1 MGREYYFDN
10 SIKSIS
16 YFFNKNTFITY
27 KRRGLP
33 LKKQLK
39 NIKVGEFD
47 PKNPNYADVLIL
59 QAIPDDVN
67 VFNDILNKKYSKYV
81 VYDHSDDLGG
91 VINPPFIRKTI
102 WKVLSFLKREKHIVF
117 QRKELVEK
125 SDLIVCGSKMQAE
138 TAKRANHKISHIV
151 DCVPKEEYPLLYDL
165 SIQKSYNEVP
175 TIVWEGTNTSMHQ
188 IREVLEV
195 LITLQKTHKFTFIIL
210 SNRYNKKDE
219 DFISYL
225 KNKGLNFTFVE
236 WNLENFKETLAKADI
251 AIAPIDVTKKFNRAK
266 PYNKIISYWAYKLPV
281 IASSIQSYKEI
292 VEQGADGFI
301 CKNQGEWIASLSALL
316 TDMSLRKKMGEK
328 GWQKAK
334 ECSEENFAKKYLEIL
349 NENFCKNS

>member
-1 MGREYYFDN
+1 MEREYYFDN

-39 NIKVGEFD
+39 NIKVGEFN

-67 VFNDILNKKYSKYV
+67 VFNDIINKKYSKYV
-81 VYDHSDDLGG
+81 VYDRSDDLGG
-91 VINPPFIRKTI
+91 VINPSFIRKTI
-102 WKVLSFLKREKHIVF
+102 WQLLSFIKNKTHPSILH
-117 QRKELVEK
+117 KELIKK

-138 TAKRANHKISHIV
+138 TAKSINHNISHIV
-151 DCVPKEEYPLLYDL
+151 DCVPEEEYPLLYDS

-175 TIVWEGTNTSMHQ
+175 TIVWEGTNASMHQ
-188 IREVLEV
+188 IKVV
-195 LITLQKTHKFTFIIL
+195 IDALITLQELHNFSFIIL

-236 WNLENFKETLAKADI
+236 WNLKNFKETLTEADI

-281 IASSIQSYKEI
+281 VASSIQSYKEI
-292 VEQGADGFI
+292 IEQGADGFI
-301 CKNQGEWIASLSALL
+301 CENQGEWIASLSALL
-316 TDMSLRKKMGEK
+316 TDISLRKRMGEN

-349 NENFCKNS
+349 NESFCENS

>member
-1 MGREYYFDN
+1 MNKVE
-10 SIKSIS
+10 SIS
-16 YFFNKNTFITY
+16 YFFNENTFIIY
-27 KRRGLP
+27 KRRILP

-39 NIKVGEFD
+39 DIKVGEFD

-67 VFNDILNKKYSKYV
+67 VFNDIINKKYSKYV
-81 VYDHSDDLGG
+81 VYDRSDDLGG

-102 WKVLSFLKREKHIVF
+102 WQLLSFIKNKTHPSILH
-117 QRKELVEK
+117 KELIK
-125 SDLIVCGSKMQAE
+125 KCDLIVCGSKMQAE
-138 TAKRANHKISHIV
+138 TAKSINHNISHIV
-151 DCVPKEEYPLLYDL
+151 DCVPEEEYPLLYDL

-175 TIVWEGTNTSMHQ
+175 TIVWEGTNASMHQ
-188 IREVLEV
+188 IKVVLDA
-195 LITLQKTHKFTFIIL
+195 LKALQELHNFTFIIL

-225 KNKGLNFTFVE
+225 KNKGLNFTFEE
-236 WNLENFKETLAKADI
+236 WTKENFKKTLTEADI

-281 IASSIQSYKEI
+281 VASSIQSYKEI
-292 VEQGADGFI
+292 VEKGADGFI
-301 CKNQGEWIASLSALL
+301 CENQGEWIASLSALL
-316 TDMSLRKKMGEK
+316 TDISLRKRMGEN
-328 GWQKAK
+328 GWMKAK